1 MLSHY
6 SLKKLPSLQDQNCE
20 EAVKTENSHT
30 RFRWRYGDR
39 GHPSLDTSILD
50 ASAASDGFGDVTMI
64 PSSSA
69 GDFVGT
75 TDPYA
80 HVSSVTTARDLYAFD
95 VFASSARSVLG
106 VLEMWSFGALEL
118 WCTGDL
124 EFWRNGVLEFMRLGG
139 LEIWSSWVL
148 EIWRSGGLEF
158 WTFGVLGFWRFG
170 VQEMLSSL
178 DMDFRTLRGTLLRG
192 SSAEHANKERSG
204 ACPA

>member
-64 PSSSA
+64 PSSSS

-80 HVSSVTTARDLYAFD
+80 HVSSVTTARDSYAFD

-118 WCTGDL
+118 WCSGDL
-124 EFWRNGVLEFMRLGG
+124 EFLGFGDLEIWRFGVMDIWSSGV
-139 LEIWSSWVL
+139 LEIWSSGNV
-148 EIWRSGGLEF
+148 EFSRYGLQDFERYP
-158 WTFGVLGFWRFG
+158 TPGIECGVR
-170 VQEMLSSL
+170 
-178 DMDFRTLRGTLLRG
+178 
-192 SSAEHANKERSG
+192 
-204 ACPA
+204 